1 MPPTR
6 PHPHFDDK
14 GTLDWY
20 VTLREA
26 QERARAEHKLVF
38 IEFGREA

>member
-1 MPPTR
+1 MTDR

-14 GTLDWY
+14 GTLEWFP
-20 VTLREA
+20 TLHQA
-26 QERARAEHKLVF
+26 LARAKETGKRVL